1 MLEAKKIFDWLKLS
15 PKQAFILL
23 VLTSILL
30 FGGDKLTTLLGLEK
44 TKELVQPWLGVVWLL
59 CVSLLAA
66 ELFIPGFKWAKGRIS
81 HLRKMK
87 FYREKLHQLTP
98 EEKVFLNQY
107 IENDTKTVSARYT
120 DGIVQELITNRVI
133 RIASSMSQYGDVFP
147 LNIQPWAWRYLK
159 KKPHLVKIDA

>member
-1 MLEAKKIFDWLKLS
+1 MLEAKKIVDWLKLS

-44 TKELVQPWLGVVWLL
+44 AKELAQPWLGVVWLL
-59 CVSLLAA
+59 CISLLAA
-66 ELFIPGFKWAKGRIS
+66 ELFIPVVKWAKGRIF

-98 EEKVFLNQY
+98 REKVFLNQY
-107 IENDTKTVSARYT
+107 IENNTKTVLAHYT
-120 DGIVQELITNRVI
+120 DGIVQQLISNKI
-133 RIASSMSQYGDVFP
+133 ISIASNIAQYDDVFP
-147 LNIQPWAWRYLK
+147 LNIQSWAWCYLK
-159 KKPHLVKIDA
+159 KKPYLVKVDA